1 MNDLDIF
8 SQRMEKLYAI
18 AQEDEAFLFW
28 QQMYKQSEKAFEEA
42 MKHTSKKRREIIL
55 SYVEGGRTM
64 MQRLMNIACE
74 NMDFTGDPLQLWS
87 VENGKRAVNDRPY
100 I

>member
-1 MNDLDIF
+1 MTDLDIF

-18 AQEDEAFLFW
+18 AQEDEVFLFW
-28 QQMYKQSEKAFEEA
+28 QQMYRQSEKSFEEV

-55 SYVEGGRTM
+55 SYAEGGRTM

-74 NMDFTGDPLQLWS
+74 NMDFVDEPLRLWS
-87 VENGKRAVNDRPY
+87 KEK
-100 I
+100 